1 MKKTKKSLLEVF
13 DNAYP
18 NRMYEI
24 KHVVDEFTS
33 LCPKTGHPDFGKI
46 IIYYIPRKTC
56 VELKSLKIYMQSF
69 RNDGIFYES
78 ITNKILDDL
87 VSVLDPWM
95 LRVTTKF
102 TGRGGIHSVV
112 RAIFESDEYIE
123 YCENVAN
130 GLQ

>member
-1 MKKTKKSLLEVF
+1 MKKNKKSLLEVF

-18 NRMYEI
+18 DRMYEI

-46 IIYYIPRKTC
+46 IIYYVPRKTC

-69 RNDGIFYES
+69 RTDGIFYES
-78 ITNKILDDL
+78 LTNRILDDL
-87 VSVLDPWM
+87 VDVLNPWT
-95 LRVTTKF
+95 LRVTAKF

-112 RAIFESDEYIE
+112 QAAYDSPDYLE
-123 YCENVAN
+123 YCEEIEN
-130 GLQ
+130 GLH